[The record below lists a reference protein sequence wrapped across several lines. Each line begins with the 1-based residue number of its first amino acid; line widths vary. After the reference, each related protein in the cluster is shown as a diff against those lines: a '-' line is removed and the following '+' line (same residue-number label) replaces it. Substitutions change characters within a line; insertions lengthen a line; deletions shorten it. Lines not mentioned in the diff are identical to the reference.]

1 MNQQEKS
8 NSVIELMKSMQDLHV
23 RQPLTITKLGR
34 LVQDLRHEIA
44 LLRGVIS
51 DLGGDPNIKF
61 K

>member
-23 RQPLTITKLGR
+23 EQLLTITKLGR